1 MGKEVIWSPLAQGD
15 LRSIVSYIA
24 ADNPD
29 AAFEVGQRI
38 IDSSKQIEE
47 FEESARMV
55 PEFGNESIRELIVGS
70 YRVIFRIRDDR
81 IQVVRVWHAAR
92 GRPKI

>member
-1 MGKEVIWSPLAQGD
+1 MDKAVIWSPLARGD

-24 ADNPD
+24 VGNPD

-38 IDSSKQIEE
+38 IDSSRQIEE

-55 PEFGNESIRELIVGS
+55 PEFRNESIRELIVGS
-70 YRVIFRIRDDR
+70 YRIIFRVEVDR
-81 IQVVRVWHAAR
+81 IQVVRV
-92 GRPKI
+92 